1 MAKKKSAPRAK
12 AGAVR
17 SQVRSL
23 RGYGWVPDLPDQRDR
38 MYRAPA
44 RMAGALPRS
53 VDLRPGCPLVYD
65 QGQLGSCTA
74 NAIAAALQFDQIKQG
89 ASDVFAPSRLFIY
102 YNERVI
108 EHDVPMDNGAQI
120 REVQRASRLGRSVT
134 IRVAGGRDL
143 ILGSTGR
150 GGASRETPR
159 AVRPLRSQ
167 VSEGEKA
174 RAERPPKIKA

>member
-102 YNERVI
+102 YNERVTENTVDEDAGAMI
-108 EHDVPMDNGAQI
+108 RDVIKSVRKAGAAPETLCPYDTSKFENKPI
-120 REVQRASRLGRSVT
+120 PAAYKDAAKHRGMLYKRL
-134 IRVAGGRDL
+134 D
-143 ILGSTGR
+143 
-150 GGASRETPR
+150 
-159 AVRPLRSQ
+159 
-167 VSEGEKA
+167 
-174 RAERPPKIKA
+174 